1 MIQDVDSDVLYVQ
14 RFSDYM
20 INVSATYIIN
30 VSMSR
35 IGRLKIRF
43 KLKDRRC
50 FLRKSFDRWSGGTS
64 IFFLIIIFI
73 KWEYQPKECSGPS
86 AHSRDILLETFVPQ
100 KMLKKLQ
107 DLLRLVWTK
116 NIRSS
121 VTAGLYKKMWSQ
133 ILGDRDRQRYRDTG
147 FTVI

>member
-64 IFFLIIIFI
+64 IFF
-73 KWEYQPKECSGPS
+73 S
-86 AHSRDILLETFVPQ
+86 D
-100 KMLKKLQ
+100 
-107 DLLRLVWTK
+107 
-116 NIRSS
+116 NN
-121 VTAGLYKKMWSQ
+121 LYKVGIPAQRVLRSLRPQWRYLIGNFCTSKNAEKSFKICYGWSGQKTFEAMLRPVCSRNFWSQ
-133 ILGDRDRQRYRDTG
+133 ICADTDTQTG
-147 FTVI
+147 FTII

>member
-1 MIQDVDSDVLYVQ
+1 MTEPFILMIQDVDSDVLYVQ

-50 FLRKSFDRWSGGTS
+50 FLRKSFDR
-64 IFFLIIIFI
+64 
-73 KWEYQPKECSGPS
+73 
-86 AHSRDILLETFVPQ
+86 
-100 KMLKKLQ
+100 
-107 DLLRLVWTK
+107 
-116 NIRSS
+116 
-121 VTAGLYKKMWSQ
+121 
-133 ILGDRDRQRYRDTG
+133 
-147 FTVI
+147 